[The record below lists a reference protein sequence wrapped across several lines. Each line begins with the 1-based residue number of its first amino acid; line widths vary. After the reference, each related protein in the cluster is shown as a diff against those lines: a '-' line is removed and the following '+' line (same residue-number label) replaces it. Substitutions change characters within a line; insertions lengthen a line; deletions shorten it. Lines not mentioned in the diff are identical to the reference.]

1 LRRQVRLTD
10 SFFRDLDEQLPIERT
25 HLPSRRDVEVR
36 ELVAVLDLVA
46 DGWEDLPRFLKGRDD
61 YRELY
66 RASDLGLVLRVECQL
81 APDGAIELVGLD
93 IDVAPPW
100 GGDEAGD

>member
-1 LRRQVRLTD
+1 MVRLTD
-10 SFFRDLDEQLPIERT
+10 SFFADLDDQLPAERT

-36 ELVAVLDLVA
+36 DLMVLADLVA
-46 DGWEDLPRFLKGRDD
+46 EGWDDLMPFVRGRAD

-66 RASDLGLVLRVECQL
+66 RASDLGLMYRVECQL
-81 APDGAIELVGLD
+81 APDGAIELVGLE

-100 GGDEAGD
+100 VGEDE